1 MKLSDLRPGL
11 LALTAALGLGVPSF
25 GAEPAPASATP
36 AEAPPAAD
44 FNRDVVPFL
53 TKHCYSCHGNGKRK
67 ADLALDDFRDELA
80 IQENREI
87 WENVLEMVRTGEMP
101 PKPRP
106 RPADTETEAALEAL
120 DAVLAKFDCTGPR
133 NPGRGTIRR
142 LNRAEYNNTIR
153 DLVGIDFK
161 PAADFPNDDVGY
173 GFDNIGDVL
182 SLSPLL
188 LEKYLSAAEAIL
200 ERAIVIADPPEP
212 MKNRLGSI
220 R

>member
-106 RPADTETEAALEAL
+106 RPADAETEAAPSAPHDAPPPLHPPPPPEARP
-120 DAVLAKFDCTGPR
+120 GPPPR
-133 NPGRGTIRR
+133 RHPGREQH
-142 LNRAEYNNTIR
+142 N
-153 DLVGIDFK
+153 
-161 PAADFPNDDVGY
+161 
-173 GFDNIGDVL
+173 
-182 SLSPLL
+182 
-188 LEKYLSAAEAIL
+188 
-200 ERAIVIADPPEP
+200 
-212 MKNRLGSI
+212 
-220 R
+220 